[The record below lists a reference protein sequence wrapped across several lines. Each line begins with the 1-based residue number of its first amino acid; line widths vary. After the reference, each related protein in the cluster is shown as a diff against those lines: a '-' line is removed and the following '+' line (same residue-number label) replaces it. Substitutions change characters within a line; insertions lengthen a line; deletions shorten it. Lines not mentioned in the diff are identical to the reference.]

1 LEIVFILLILQKLLE
16 FEYSFQGGI
25 LRFIRRVYKF
35 LRGRRGTTSLYDD
48 ALGDARVHFDQH
60 VTDSDEV
67 PGIGGRVPGKLSLFS
82 SVLKYVVKNP
92 AGSVRSFSLVR
103 LKRATA
109 VFFKSDADDL
119 DVWVSSRFPKTSNT
133 NSAQNAV
140 DPNNLDPKLDGAELE
155 FPFYAQPAISIVI
168 PVYNDYRMTMYCLT
182 ALVENTHGVTYE
194 VIVGDDCSTDLTVSI
209 AERVSNVTIVRND
222 NNVGFVENCRAGAA
236 IARGDHILF
245 LNNDTGVC
253 ENWLAPLLE
262 VLQDDESVGIV
273 GPKLLFGDG
282 RLQEAGGIVWQDGS
296 AWNFGRMDNPDK
308 PEYNF
313 LREVDYISGACLL
326 IRGTLWRQLG
336 GFDQRYIPAYYEDTD
351 IAFAAREVGYKVV
364 YQPLSR
370 VFHFEGVS
378 NGTDLEAG
386 TKKYQ
391 VSNHKK
397 FLHKWREQLESF
409 HFPNAESVFQ
419 ARDRSRHKRCVM
431 FVDHYVPHYDKDA
444 GSRST
449 FMYVQLM
456 LDMGYKVIFLGANYF
471 PHTPYTETLQQMGV
485 EVLVGEYM
493 ARNQDKWLKENA
505 PYIDRIYL
513 HRPHIAEQ
521 LLDSLERMKP
531 KPPIIFF
538 GHDLHYLRTQREQDV
553 TADITLAKAAQKWQE
568 REYAVFDRVDKIYYP
583 SQIEVDEIHS
593 KRPNLDVRAIPL
605 YVLPV
610 TDSQAYVSGARSDL
624 LFVGGFNH
632 PPNVDGISWFVAE
645 VLPLVEAQCPGI
657 KLHIVGSNAND
668 VVMSLATDTVIV
680 HGYLSDQALN
690 ELYAQ
695 VRQAIVPLRYG
706 AGVKG
711 KVLEAIQKNVPLV
724 TTAVGAE
731 GIPAAETVMNIAD
744 TAVGFAAKIVSIES
758 GDQALLGKL
767 DEYTS
772 WLGNNFSA
780 ENARKIILE
789 DFGNP
794 DRRQ

>member
-1 LEIVFILLILQKLLE
+1 
-16 FEYSFQGGI
+16 
-25 LRFIRRVYKF
+25 
-35 LRGRRGTTSLYDD
+35 
-48 ALGDARVHFDQH
+48 
-60 VTDSDEV
+60 
-67 PGIGGRVPGKLSLFS
+67 
-82 SVLKYVVKNP
+82 
-92 AGSVRSFSLVR
+92 
-103 LKRATA
+103 
-109 VFFKSDADDL
+109 
-119 DVWVSSRFPKTSNT
+119 
-133 NSAQNAV
+133 
-140 DPNNLDPKLDGAELE
+140 
-155 FPFYAQPAISIVI
+155 
-168 PVYNDYRMTMYCLT
+168 MTMYCLT
-182 ALVENTHGVTYE
+182 TLLENTTDVTYE
-194 VIVGDDCSTDLTVSI
+194 VIVGDDCSTDLTATM
-209 AERVSNVTIVRND
+209 AERVANITIVRNE

-236 IARGDHILF
+236 VARGDHILF
-245 LNNDTGVC
+245 LNNDTGLC
-253 ENWLAPLLE
+253 QNWLAPLLK
-262 VLQDDESVGIV
+262 VLQDDDTVGIV
-273 GPKLLFGDG
+273 GPKLLFADG
-282 RLQEAGGIVWQDGS
+282 KLQEAGGIVWQDGS
-296 AWNFGRMDNPDK
+296 AWNFGRMDNPEK

-326 IRGTLWRQLG
+326 IRGALWQQLG

-351 IAFAAREVGYKVV
+351 IAFAAREAGYTVV

-378 NGTDLEAG
+378 NGTDLESG

-391 VSNHKK
+391 VANHKK

-409 HFPNAESVFQ
+409 HFPNGESVFQ
-419 ARDRSRHKRCVM
+419 ARNRSRHKRCVM

-456 LDMGYKVIFLGANYF
+456 LDMGYNVIFLGANYF
-471 PHTPYTETLQQMGV
+471 PHTPYTEILQQMGV

-493 ARNQDKWLKENA
+493 ARNQDKWLKQNA

-538 GHDLHYLRTQREQDV
+538 GHDLHYLRTLREQDV

-593 KRPNLDVRAIPL
+593 QRPNLNVRAIPL

-610 TDSQAYVSGARSDL
+610 ADSQAYVSSARSDL

-645 VLPLVEAQCPGI
+645 VLPLVETQCPGI
-657 KLHIVGSNAND
+657 KLHIVGSNPND

-680 HGYLSDQALN
+680 HGYLSDEALN
-690 ELYAQ
+690 ELYTQ
-695 VRQAIVPLRYG
+695 VRQAVVPLRYG

-711 KVLEAIQKNVPLV
+711 KVLEAIQKNLPLV
-724 TTAVGAE
+724 TTTVGAE

-744 TAVGFAAKIVSIES
+744 TAADFAAKVVSVER
-758 GDQALLGKL
+758 GDQALLSKL

-772 WLGNNFSA
+772 WLGSNFSA
-780 ENARKIILE
+780 ENARKIIIE